1 MIAAVG
7 NAWGF
12 GMAAAAVVA
21 GTAVPMAP
29 AAGTS
34 GMRKGRREKGRE
46 QQRLNYS
53 HDGLH

>member
-1 MIAAVG
+1 MG